1 MFFKKLKNTLVI
13 LLTMILIIPLNVYA
27 YSDYILAGGENIGI
41 ELNSSGIIIV
51 GTYNIGN
58 TSPAKEAGLKNGD
71 KILAI
76 NDINVNNIKEMLNV
90 ISNNKTNNN
99 IKITYMR
106 NNTTQNTNLKL
117 IKDNN
122 NTYKTGIY
130 VKDSITGIGTLTFID
145 PQTKLYGALGH
156 EILEKS
162 TGQKVEVKDGKIYES
177 TVTGITKSTNG

>member
-13 LLTMILIIPLNVYA
+13 LLTMMLIIPLNVYA

-76 NDINVNNIKEMLNV
+76 NDINVNNIKEMLNNMDDNDAEGFKEFV
-90 ISNNKTNNN
+90 K
-99 IKITYMR
+99 R
-106 NNTTQNTNLKL
+106 NWGIEAHRDSEM
-117 IKDNN
+117 IKD
-122 NTYKTGIY
+122 
-130 VKDSITGIGTLTFID
+130 
-145 PQTKLYGALGH
+145 
-156 EILEKS
+156 
-162 TGQKVEVKDGKIYES
+162 
-177 TVTGITKSTNG
+177 